1 MKEELIKEKIEEL
14 IDEKKLHD
22 LRTILSE
29 QNEADI
35 AAALSE
41 LEIEKLSI
49 AFRILPKELAA
60 DAFS

>member
-1 MKEELIKEKIEEL
+1 MKEELIKERIEEL
-14 IDEKKLHD
+14 IDEKKLHE

-60 DAFS
+60 DGFS